1 MLMESI
7 LEADW
12 VLERTDI
19 GQAEIAHRT
28 LKLPMTARAVLL
40 MVDGKSE
47 ITQLQRKMMGL
58 QDGMSILE
66 SLLSNG
72 LIRRRHYTAD
82 TESRALNDA
91 LNTSLRT
98 TQRTLDSIGQANSKI
113 QSMSQQPAKVAAA
126 AAVTAATPL
135 PATAP
140 APAASIPAP
149 ALHVPVGK
157 QRRSLALARLYL
169 LDQMERMFGPRGDA
183 LRNILRTATTRE
195 ELLIVFGD
203 CREILEETTG
213 PERSRRIAEEFYAL
227 LPESTLAGPP
237 PINN

>member
-1 MLMESI
+1 MLMDSI
-7 LEADW
+7 LETDW

-58 QDGMSILE
+58 QDGMTILE

-91 LNTSLRT
+91 LNASRKT

-113 QSMSQQPAKVAAA
+113 QSMSQQPARPASVAAVPVQA
-126 AAVTAATPL
+126 KVP
-135 PATAP
+135 AP
-140 APAASIPAP
+140 APAAATPAP
-149 ALHVPVGK
+149 ALLTPVGK
-157 QRRSLALARLYL
+157 QRRSLALSRLYL

-213 PERSRRIAEEFYAL
+213 AERTRRIADEFYAL

-237 PINN
+237 PISN

>member
-1 MLMESI
+1 MESI
-7 LEADW
+7 LDADW

-47 ITQLQRKMMGL
+47 VTQLQRKMMGL

-66 SLLSNG
+66 SLMSNG

-82 TESRALNDA
+82 TETRALNDA
-91 LNTSLRT
+91 LNASRKT

-113 QSMSQQPAKVAAA
+113 QSMSQAPSRVVAPPAQAGIPPAQSVAVP
-126 AAVTAATPL
+126 AVPIAPL
-135 PATAP
+135 
-140 APAASIPAP
+140 
-149 ALHVPVGK
+149 GK

-169 LDQMERMFGPRGDA
+169 LDQMERMFGPRSDA

-213 PERSRRIAEEFYAL
+213 PERTRRIAEEFYAL

-237 PINN
+237 V

>member
-91 LNTSLRT
+91 LNASRKT

-113 QSMSQQPAKVAAA
+113 QSMSQQPAK
-126 AAVTAATPL
+126 AAVAATP
-135 PATAP
+135 AP
-140 APAASIPAP
+140 AIPPTPTSVANTP
-149 ALHVPVGK
+149 SPTLLAPVGK

-237 PINN
+237 PIK

>member
-1 MLMESI
+1 MESI
-7 LEADW
+7 LEANW

-19 GQAEIAHRT
+19 GQTEIATRA
-28 LKLPMTARAVLL
+28 LKLPMAARAVLL

-47 ITQLQRKMMGL
+47 LTQLQRKMAGL
-58 QDGMSILE
+58 SDGMSILE
-66 SLLSNG
+66 SLLNNG

-82 TESRALNDA
+82 TENRALNDA
-91 LNTSLRT
+91 LAASRST
-98 TQRTLDSIGQANSKI
+98 TQRTLDSIGQANSHIHTLTQAPVKATEA
-113 QSMSQQPAKVAAA
+113 SKASPPPAPPKA
-126 AAVTAATPL
+126 
-135 PATAP
+135 AP
-140 APAASIPAP
+140 AIKAT
-149 ALHVPVGK
+149 PVGK

-213 PERSRRIAEEFYAL
+213 PERTRRIADEFYDL
-227 LPESTLAGPP
+227 LPESTMARPAASQ
-237 PINN
+237 

>member
-1 MLMESI
+1 MLMESP

-28 LKLPMTARAVLL
+28 LKLPMTARAILL

-47 ITQLQRKMMGL
+47 VARLQRKMVGL
-58 QDGMSILE
+58 QDGMLILE
-66 SLLSNG
+66 SLLTNG

-82 TESRALNDA
+82 TESRALTAA
-91 LNTSLRT
+91 LAASRKT
-98 TQRTLDSIGQANSKI
+98 TQHTLDAIGQTKLKI
-113 QSMSQQPAKVAAA
+113 QSMSQQ
-126 AAVTAATPL
+126 AVPTVQAYTTSAQSL
-135 PATAP
+135 AP
-140 APAASIPAP
+140 AVPVTPAAPAS
-149 ALHVPVGK
+149 LVGK

-169 LDQMERMFGPRGDA
+169 LDQMERMFGPRSDA

-203 CREILEETTG
+203 CREVLEETTG
-213 PERSRRIAEEFYAL
+213 AERTRRIAEAFYDL

-237 PINN
+237 LKE